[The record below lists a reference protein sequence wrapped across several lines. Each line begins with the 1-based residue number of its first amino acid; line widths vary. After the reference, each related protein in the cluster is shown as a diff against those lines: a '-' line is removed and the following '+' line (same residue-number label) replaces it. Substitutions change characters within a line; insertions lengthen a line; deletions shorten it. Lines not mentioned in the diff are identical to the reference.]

1 MMRYTRAI
9 VLIVLSTDRSAFSL
23 TLTSG
28 ERITSRRINSRRI
41 NHKAETPGRT
51 SFLDLPAIE
60 QWGTENGLKE
70 HHLKSLY
77 RVIMHSPNC
86 NFEEQLQALSFPKT
100 QISTLLSEFDF
111 TCSIHKV
118 QKSIGGA
125 KFVIQLPN
133 GKLVESVLI
142 RHERQN
148 GHVRYTVCVSS
159 QIGCA
164 KKCSFCATGTMGLI
178 GQLSS
183 AEILEQIYLVQQ
195 YVRQGN
201 MSGEVNNVVFMG
213 MGEPLDNYDAVHEA
227 LRGITHQCLFGLQ
240 AKKVTVSTV
249 GASAQK
255 IRALADEAPQ
265 VSLALSLHS
274 AIQSSREVLI
284 PSAVSSPIHVL
295 GDALDYH
302 SNISRRGTMLEYL
315 LIDGVNDSDDE
326 ADALADFCLQREGIP
341 FVNLIPY
348 NPTLAGDNFGYQT
361 PSDGRINAFHAK
373 LKQSGVKTIVR
384 WSTKNGRDANGT
396 HTPRDLTFT
405 TSKCFADS

>member
-1 MMRYTRAI
+1 MRYTRTI
-9 VLIVLSTDRSAFSL
+9 VSLIVLSIDRSAFSL

-28 ERITSRRINSRRI
+28 ERIASRRANDRCI
-41 NHKAETPGRT
+41 NHKAQTPGPK
-51 SFLDLPAIE
+51 SLLDLPAIE
-60 QWGTENGLKE
+60 RWGTENGLKE

-77 RVIMHSPNC
+77 RVIMHSPNY

-111 TCSIHKV
+111 TCSIQKV

-159 QIGCA
+159 QIGCS

-195 YVRQGN
+195 YVKEGGMPGQ
-201 MSGEVNNVVFMG
+201 VNNVVFMG

-227 LRGITHQCLFGLQ
+227 LRGITHQCIFGLQ

-249 GASAQK
+249 GASSQK

-274 AIQSSREVLI
+274 AIQTSREKLI
-284 PSAVSSPIHVL
+284 PSAISSRIDVL

-302 SNISRRGTMLEYL
+302 SNISGRGSMLEYL

-326 ADALADFCLQREGIP
+326 VDALAGFCLQRQGSP

-361 PSDGRINAFHAK
+361 PSDERINAFHAK
-373 LKQSGVKTIVR
+373 LKQSGIKTIVR
-384 WSTKNGRDANGT
+384 WSTKNGRDANGACGQ
-396 HTPRDLTFT
+396 LVL
-405 TSKCFADS
+405 SSL